1 MTRFAAAAAA
11 LLATTSLATAGGIE
25 RSNQSIAILFEEGT
39 YLQFGL
45 GHVGPSVSGVG
56 PNASGSG
63 RTSTGDMAP
72 SYNSPTISFR
82 SDLTDKLSFGFIIDS
97 HVGADAHYPAGTN
110 YRAQGTT
117 AELDGSAFTALLRY
131 EMEGNVSVH
140 GGLRVSDIE
149 GTASI
154 SFLNYGLDVE
164 GGQKL
169 GYVLGAAYEMPE
181 IAMRV
186 ALTYNSAITHTLSG
200 TNGLLRP
207 QIAAPTSFDSTIPQ
221 SVMLEAQSGIAA
233 NTLLFGSVR
242 WVDWS
247 EFDIIP
253 PDLINPITSQVLP
266 LVDYEHDT
274 TTYTLGLGR
283 RLNEN
288 WSGAVSL
295 VHEKEVGNATD
306 LSPVDGRTGIGL
318 GVTWENERFEVTG
331 GVQYSRLADTD
342 TPALGAA
349 FRDNKTL
356 AAGLRLGF
364 RF

>member
-25 RSNQSIAILFEEGT
+25 RSNQSMAILFEEGT

-56 PNASGSG
+56 PNVSVSG

-72 SYNSPTISFR
+72 SYNSPTVSFR

-97 HVGADAHYPAGTN
+97 HVGADAHYPAGTT
-110 YRAQGTT
+110 YLARGTT

-149 GTASI
+149 GTARI
-154 SFLNYGLDVE
+154 PFVNAARGGYALDVE

-186 ALTYNSAITHTLSG
+186 ALTYNSAITHKLSG
-200 TNGLLRP
+200 TNGPLATPTAL
-207 QIAAPTSFDSTIPQ
+207 PTSFDSTIPQ

-253 PDLINPITSQVLP
+253 PLLGGNA